1 MYVIVCIYICHCV
14 ELTYLCYTYS
24 LYIPHNYDRRWQV
37 VIKVSDEG
45 GGIKRSNL
53 KKVWSYLFT
62 TASPSILHNLLKAAD
77 EGSTVR

>member
-1 MYVIVCIYICHCV
+1 MYIY
-14 ELTYLCYTYS
+14 LFYL
-24 LYIPHNYDRRWQV
+24 PHNSDRWQV